1 MKIGELA
8 LRSGLAASKIRFY
21 EAQGLIRKVHR
32 QANGYREYPPEVLQ
46 TLSIIQCAQQA
57 GFSLEELRALVPA
70 TESEVWDHAE
80 MIASLE
86 RKIGRAS
93 QPGAQDRPDRDH
105 AGASGP
111 EQVAVA
117 WGGEQHSEQAGGGLV
132 PGKCRTHDGV
142 VNGLS
147 PRPVERQGQAVE
159 RVAIF
164 VEFPPFHDLK

>member
-86 RKIGRAS
+86 RKIGQIETMQARL
-93 QPGAQDRPDRDH
+93 AQ
-105 AGASGP
+105 SKL
-111 EQVAVA
+111 Q
-117 WGGEQHSEQAGGGLV
+117 LL
-132 PGKCRTHDGV
+132 GV
-142 VNGLS
+142 VNSIRNKPMMASLGGQ
-147 PRPVERQGQAVE
+147 VE
-159 RVAIF
+159 
-164 VEFPPFHDLK
+164 D

>member
-1 MKIGELA
+1 MSIVAARISMKIGELA

-86 RKIGRAS
+86 RKIGQIETMQARL
-93 QPGAQDRPDRDH
+93 AQ
-105 AGASGP
+105 SKL
-111 EQVAVA
+111 Q
-117 WGGEQHSEQAGGGLV
+117 LL
-132 PGKCRTHDGV
+132 GV
-142 VNGLS
+142 VNSIRNKPAEVSCRENAERMMASLGGQ
-147 PRPVERQGQAVE
+147 VE
-159 RVAIF
+159 
-164 VEFPPFHDLK
+164 D

>member
-21 EAQGLIRKVHR
+21 EAQGLIRKVRR

-70 TESEVWDHAE
+70 SESESWDHAE

-86 RKIGRAS
+86 RKIGQIESMQARL
-93 QPGAQDRPDRDH
+93 AQ
-105 AGASGP
+105 SKL
-111 EQVAVA
+111 Q
-117 WGGEQHSEQAGGGLV
+117 LL
-132 PGKCRTHDGV
+132 GV
-142 VNGLS
+142 VNSIRNKPADLPCRENAERVMASLHGPAEAL
-147 PRPVERQGQAVE
+147 PVEQGGS
-159 RVAIF
+159 R
-164 VEFPPFHDLK
+164 

>member
-86 RKIGRAS
+86 RKIGQIETMQARL
-93 QPGAQDRPDRDH
+93 AQ
-105 AGASGP
+105 SKL
-111 EQVAVA
+111 Q
-117 WGGEQHSEQAGGGLV
+117 LL
-132 PGKCRTHDGV
+132 GV
-142 VNGLS
+142 VNS
-147 PRPVERQGQAVE
+147 IRNKPAEVSCRENAERMMASLGGQIE
-159 RVAIF
+159 
-164 VEFPPFHDLK
+164 D

>member
-86 RKIGRAS
+86 RKIGQIETMQARL
-93 QPGAQDRPDRDH
+93 AQ
-105 AGASGP
+105 SKL
-111 EQVAVA
+111 Q
-117 WGGEQHSEQAGGGLV
+117 LL
-132 PGKCRTHDGV
+132 GV
-142 VNGLS
+142 VNSIRNKPAEVSCRENAERMMASLGGQ
-147 PRPVERQGQAVE
+147 VE
-159 RVAIF
+159 
-164 VEFPPFHDLK
+164 D

>member
-86 RKIGRAS
+86 RKIGQIETMQARL
-93 QPGAQDRPDRDH
+93 AQ
-105 AGASGP
+105 SKL
-111 EQVAVA
+111 Q
-117 WGGEQHSEQAGGGLV
+117 LL
-132 PGKCRTHDGV
+132 GV
-142 VNGLS
+142 VNS
-147 PRPVERQGQAVE
+147 IRNKPAEVSCRENAERMMASLGGQLE
-159 RVAIF
+159 
-164 VEFPPFHDLK
+164 D